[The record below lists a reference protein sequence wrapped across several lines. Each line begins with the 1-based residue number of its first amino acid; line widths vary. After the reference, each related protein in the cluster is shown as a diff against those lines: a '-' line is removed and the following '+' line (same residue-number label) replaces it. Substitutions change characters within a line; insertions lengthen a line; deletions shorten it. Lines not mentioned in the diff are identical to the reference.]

1 LKPKILIFQPAWAC
15 KEVIT
20 PLITCLSEKGYE
32 AIVVENPK
40 ITGATTLRDIYEH
53 NKIHVEQVIKKLA
66 PGQKIVGVGLSQ
78 GGHSLMRMCNK
89 IGFQEHF
96 KSAVLF
102 GTPMLSRRLTTASI
116 GVTIKMVLTKQYHGI
131 FRSIF
136 TKKGNPIQLLRSDVV
151 SLLFGEEKTEWRE
164 AIDAVANQCASSR
177 ALAEMVTGSIRKAG
191 NVPIAVVRCDGEVFH
206 SNTGAF
212 LWLGKKSNR
221 RPGDS
226 FHLIGGTHFGSLV
239 PGDGL
244 RAFTD
249 IIIARCY

>member
-1 LKPKILIFQPAWAC
+1 MTSLN
-15 KEVIT
+15 
-20 PLITCLSEKGYE
+20 EKGHKV
-32 AIVVENPK
+32 IVVENPK
-40 ITGATTLRDIYEH
+40 ITGVTTLRDIYEH
-53 NKIHVEQVIKKLA
+53 NKVHVEQVIGKLT

-89 IGFQEHF
+89 MGFQEHF
-96 KSAVLF
+96 ASAVLF
-102 GTPMLSRRLTTASI
+102 GTPMLSRRPIAASI
-116 GVTIKMVLTKQYHGI
+116 GVTIKMMFTRQYHGI

-151 SLLFGEEKTEWRE
+151 SLLFGEEKNEWKE

-206 SNTGAF
+206 SNTGA
-212 LWLGKKSNR
+212 LMWLGKKNNR

-226 FHLIGGTHFGSLV
+226 FHLIGGTHFGSLM

-244 RAFTD
+244 CAFTD
-249 IIIARCY
+249 IILGCCR